1 MNSWTGDRGLS
12 RAWSYLIVA
21 ALSILAHLWVL
32 QLSWRGEPTPQVTGS
47 RSMTMRLVA
56 LPTRP
61 PAVIAAN
68 QVAVSDAEP
77 AQIDLVPP
85 PEPVPEAVVQSGEP
99 DADLGWAAYV
109 PRPELSAPPQ
119 AQQPVLLAWPD
130 FRGDQSLYTLLLV
143 LYIDEQGLVRRID
156 IEDSDAPP
164 VFQDAARQAFS
175 GVSFLPGQRDGVP
188 VKSRVHIEVSFEQPM
203 PEPGPSRGLKP

>member
-1 MNSWTGDRGLS
+1 
-12 RAWSYLIVA
+12 
-21 ALSILAHLWVL
+21 
-32 QLSWRGEPTPQVTGS
+32 
-47 RSMTMRLVA
+47 MTMRLVPAAPTRSPAVLAANHAA
-56 LPTRP
+56 LP
-61 PAVIAAN
+61 
-68 QVAVSDAEP
+68 DAEP

-85 PEPVPEAVVQSGEP
+85 PELVPEVTVPPAEP
-99 DADLGWAAYV
+99 GADLGWAAYV
-109 PRPELSAPPQ
+109 PRPELSAAPQ

-175 GVSFLPGQRDGVP
+175 GVSFLPGQRDGAP